1 MTFIAGLVGLLVL
14 ISGVIAFAGDR
25 LGTWVGRRRL
35 TLFGAR
41 PKLTG
46 QIVGVSAGILIMLST
61 LGVLSLAFRNATS
74 VLLDAQRVAT
84 ELQALQSLERSLR
97 GELEVL
103 SRQQVDLQEDLDGA
117 RVTID
122 RAEVA
127 RDLALADRDRLLA
140 ETRALEAELE
150 GVESALFGANARLA
164 QFDVEIA
171 AVEQALAVAELA
183 LGRADAQR
191 IAAVIERELAQVQ
204 VNELVGQIDVL
215 VSQAQELEGLAGQLM
230 AEAERLQGENVGLAA
245 RNNQLAAGNSE
256 LLERNVSLVA
266 LNASLQAQI
275 LAGNDQ
281 VAALQSQVGSLTTRL
296 EEEARRL
303 AELQLEFARVASGEV
318 TFVRDQVIFSGALYA
333 KTLEG
338 AREEL
343 AGFVRSANAS
353 IALRGAGELELTPQQ
368 FEGLARAVVETD
380 GSDLVR
386 FISPR
391 NQFDPLRVAVI
402 IEAVENERI
411 FGAGQLLLSRSVHV
425 GTSDMPASLE
435 DIRAAIAQL
444 RGDTIRFLRRS
455 GLDELQ
461 VPRFTG
467 VSEEAFAN
475 QLLRLDGAVVI
486 GVVTITEIDRAG
498 PALVEYIILY

>member
-1 MTFIAGLVGLLVL
+1 VTFIASLVGLLVL

-46 QIVGVSAGILIMLST
+46 QIVGVSAGILIMLAT

-84 ELQALQSLERSLR
+84 ELQTLQTLERSLR
-97 GELEVL
+97 GELEDL
-103 SRQQVDLQEDLDGA
+103 LRQQTDLQEDLD
-117 RVTID
+117 
-122 RAEVA
+122 
-127 RDLALADRDRLLA
+127 
-140 ETRALEAELE
+140 
-150 GVESALFGANARLA
+150 
-164 QFDVEIA
+164 
-171 AVEQALAVAELA
+171 
-183 LGRADAQR
+183 RADAQR

-204 VNELVGQIDVL
+204 VNELVGQINIL
-215 VSQAQELEGLAGQLM
+215 VTQAQELEGLAGQLM
-230 AEAERLQGENVGLAA
+230 AEAERLRGENVGLAA
-245 RNNQLAAGNSE
+245 RNNQLADGNSE

-266 LNASLQAQI
+266 LNDSLQAQI

-281 VAALQSQVGSLTTRL
+281 VDALQGQVDSLIARL

-318 TFVRDQVIFSGALYA
+318 TFVRDQVIYSGALVA
-333 KTLEG
+333 DTLEG

-343 AGFVRSANAS
+343 ASFVRAANAS
-353 IALRGAGELELTPQQ
+353 IALRGAGEMELSPEQ
-368 FEGLARAVVETD
+368 FEGLARAVAETD

-391 NQFDPLRVAVI
+391 NQFDPLRVVVI
-402 IEAVENERI
+402 VEAVENERI
-411 FGAGQLLLSRSVHV
+411 FGAGQLLLSRTVHV
-425 GTSDMPASLE
+425 GTSDMPATLE
-435 DIRAAIAQL
+435 DVRAAIAQL
-444 RGDTIRFLRRS
+444 RTDTIRFLRRS

-486 GVVTITEIDRAG
+486 GVVSLTEIDRAG
-498 PALVEYIILY
+498 PALVEYIVLY